1 MIEKVIRGIAA
12 STIATLAL
20 SWLRCHGPRCPFD
33 SGIIVA
39 SVIHHLQGCNGD
51 EYDGDNLL
59 AIKCPSI
66 VSPSSKEGSARS
78 SSSSTSSCRPAQ
90 LMTRKTGPSSF
101 AYFHLQHFPNFTKPR
116 FSIFPLDK
124 IRDDIPKYP
133 GAAVM
138 GESFVEVQLPG
149 CFCGLEGCKHGFWAA
164 LLYTT
169 SMASKKDKMPPSYNS
184 TPPPLKGFSD
194 VSSRN
199 KSQICFTRLTWHL
212 APSL

>member
-20 SWLRCHGPRCPFD
+20 SWLRWHGPRYPFD
-33 SGIIVA
+33 SGIIVP

-78 SSSSTSSCRPAQ
+78 SSSSTSSCPPAQ

-124 IRDDIPKYP
+124 IRDDLPKYP
-133 GAAVM
+133 GNGWFFCRGPASRGV
-138 GESFVEVQLPG
+138 FVIL
-149 CFCGLEGCKHGFWAA
+149 LEGCKHGFWAA

-199 KSQICFTRLTWHL
+199 KSQICFTRPTWHL
-212 APSL
+212 GPSL

>member
-1 MIEKVIRGIAA
+1 M
-12 STIATLAL
+12 
-20 SWLRCHGPRCPFD
+20 
-33 SGIIVA
+33 
-39 SVIHHLQGCNGD
+39 D

-78 SSSSTSSCRPAQ
+78 SSSSTSFCQAAQ

-116 FSIFPLDK
+116 FSISPLDK
-124 IRDDIPKYP
+124 IRDVIPKYP
-133 GAAVM
+133 VATVM
-138 GESFVEVQLPG
+138 GESFVKVQPR
-149 CFCGLEGCKHGFWAA
+149 CFCYLEGCKHGFWAA
-164 LLYTT
+164 LLYET

-199 KSQICFTRLTWHL
+199 KSQIRFHQANL
-212 APSL
+212 APSTQFIMYAFIHYFIWQTQFWPFIIFC

>member
-1 MIEKVIRGIAA
+1 M
-12 STIATLAL
+12 
-20 SWLRCHGPRCPFD
+20 SWTQISLWLW
-33 SGIIVA
+33 
-39 SVIHHLQGCNGD
+39 HHYLQGCNGD

-78 SSSSTSSCRPAQ
+78 SSSSTSSCPPAQ

-169 SMASKKDKMPPSYNS
+169 SMANKKEKMPPSYNS

-199 KSQICFTRLTWHL
+199 KSQIGFHQADL
-212 APSL
+212 APSTQFIMYAFTHYFIWQGGAMLMISIGKLQEKA